1 MMRRPL
7 DRRMFMNPQQRRGMA
22 RMPQGILA
30 SGPRIM
36 NAAMQQQAPVRM
48 QFGGLV
54 EQNINQ
60 PGPILDTDGPSRF
73 RPGSVLDRMF
83 NPAPGPGMSM
93 PSETGEDFS
102 LETLTGTAAPSVAT
116 EIPDTSLDESLTPA
130 PGAGGTGDTTT
141 PVPSGQSVTP
151 PPAAQQP
158 EFTVLGQEDDA
169 QGDDTVPPAT
179 NNEQN
184 TVPPLGDPYLDD
196 LAGEQQERANPYKK
210 IFEMLDKQLPEGK
223 STETYIDEA
232 TELLK
237 KYGIEAGD
245 RDEMKRMRIMEF
257 FLNMAAGQSPDFLTN
272 VADAGKETF
281 KGYAK
286 DIRDLNARDQEL
298 KLAGIQMGLSEK
310 SKADATRQA
319 INLKKIEV
327 IGDAT
332 KELLSLADK
341 SKQVDYLVR
350 VGGMSQKDATALV
363 YSGNDR
369 KLAYEMEYAGLL
381 AGNVSPFLAT
391 RIAGNSIDLGVVQ
404 GDMNQG
410 LAQLQSILASGPPG
424 EADLALLNL
433 LSGTAAVKA
442 RQMII
447 EAGYRDAADRLL
459 PS

>member
-93 PSETGEDFS
+93 PGEDFS
-102 LETLTGTAAPSVAT
+102 PLPAMTSAAAPGAAAV
-116 EIPDTSLDESLTPA
+116 IPDSSLDESVAPA
-130 PGAGGTGDTTT
+130 PSQGGSTQSTT
-141 PVPSGQSVTP
+141 PVPTGEP
-151 PPAAQQP
+151 AAPPAAQQP
-158 EFTVLGQEDDA
+158 EFTVLGPEGEDA
-169 QGDDTVPPAT
+169 QGDTTTPPAT

-196 LAGEQQERANPYKK
+196 LAGEQEERADPYKK
-210 IFEMLDKQLPEGK
+210 IFDMLNAQMPEGK
-223 STETYIDEA
+223 STERYIDEA

-237 KYGIEAGD
+237 KYGIDAGD

-310 SKADATRQA
+310 GKADATRQA

-327 IGDAT
+327 VGDAT

-350 VGGMSQKDATALV
+350 VGKMSQKDATALV

-369 KLAYEMEYAGLL
+369 KLAFELEYAGLI
-381 AGNVSPFLAT
+381 AGKVSPFLAT
-391 RIAGNSIDLGVVQ
+391 QIAGNSIDLDVVST
-404 GDMNQG
+404 DIEQG
-410 LAQLQSILASGPPG
+410 LNKLRGILQSGPPG
-424 EADLALLNL
+424 DADLSLLGL
-433 LSGTAAVKA
+433 TGGQGAVQA
-442 RQMII
+442 RQIMEEMGYGD
-447 EAGYRDAADRLL
+447 EAARLL
-459 PS
+459 P

>member
-60 PGPILDTDGPSRF
+60 PGPILDTDGSSRL
-73 RPGSVLDRMF
+73 RPGSILDRMF

-93 PSETGEDFS
+93 PDESVVSPLPAMTS
-102 LETLTGTAAPSVAT
+102 AAAPGAAA
-116 EIPDTSLDESLTPA
+116 EIPDSSLDESVVPA
-130 PGAGGTGDTTT
+130 PNQGGSTQSTT
-141 PVPSGQSVTP
+141 PVPTGE
-151 PPAAQQP
+151 PAAPEQP
-158 EFTVLGQEDDA
+158 EFTVLGPEDEDA
-169 QGDDTVPPAT
+169 QGDDTTPPAT

-184 TVPPLGDPYLDD
+184 TVPALGDPYLDE
-196 LAGEQQERANPYKK
+196 LGGNQQEESSNAY
-210 IFEMLDKQLPEGK
+210 KQLLNMLNAQMPEGK

-232 TELLK
+232 TALLK

-245 RDEMKRMRIMEF
+245 RDEMKQMRIMEF
-257 FLNMAAGQSPDFLTN
+257 FLNMAAGKSPDFLTN

-281 KGYAK
+281 KSYAK

-298 KLAGIQMGLSEK
+298 KLAGITMGLSEK
-310 SKADATRQA
+310 GKADATRQA

-327 IGDAT
+327 VGDAT

-341 SKQVDYLVR
+341 SKQVDYLMR
-350 VGGMSQKDATALV
+350 VGGKSRDDAIALV
-363 YSGNDR
+363 YSGNDK
-369 KLAYEMEYAGLL
+369 KLAFELEYSGLRAG
-381 AGNVSPFLAT
+381 GVSPFLST
-391 RIAGNSIDLGVVQ
+391 QIAGNSIDLTAIAGDTTAALNALQ
-404 GDMNQG
+404 G
-410 LAQLQSILASGPPG
+410 ILASGPPG
-424 EADLALLNL
+424 DADLALLGL
-433 LSGTAAVKA
+433 LTGQGRVQA
-442 RQMII
+442 RQAI
-447 EAGYRDAADRLL
+447 EDAGYEDEAARLL
-459 PS
+459 P